1 MVTLINLIIIL
12 NLFLTY
18 SSLIILNMHVCYGG
32 DVTALRYWNE
42 ILAVYVTQFTGAI
55 GDK

>member
-1 MVTLINLIIIL
+1 MGQNLSPQDGD
-12 NLFLTY
+12 N
-18 SSLIILNMHVCYGG
+18 NMRVCYGG
-32 DVTALRYWNE
+32 DVTTLRYWNE